1 MVDKRQL
8 LGMTL
13 EELKGVAS
21 EVGLPAYAAKQMA
34 DWIYKKKI
42 TRISEMTNIAVAKRA
57 LLERIHS
64 RSGLIRH
71 LSIKSRKTVRSNIYM
86 LPDRGVLLSLFIFLR
101 MIGRL
106 FASLLKSDAK

>member
-57 LLERIHS
+57 LLEDSFEI
-64 RSGLIRH
+64 GAIRH

>member
-57 LLERIHS
+57 LLEDSFEI
-64 RSGLIRH
+64 GAYPP
-71 LSIKSRKTVRSNIYM
+71 SRKTVRSNIYM

>member
-42 TRISEMTNIAVAKRA
+42 TRISNESSNKARLATAIFVIS
-57 LLERIHS
+57 E
-64 RSGLIRH
+64 IR
-71 LSIKSRKTVRSNIYM
+71 V
-86 LPDRGVLLSLFIFLR
+86 IFFL
-101 MIGRL
+101 
-106 FASLLKSDAK
+106 

>member
-1 MVDKRQL
+1 
-8 LGMTL
+8 
-13 EELKGVAS
+13 
-21 EVGLPAYAAKQMA
+21 
-34 DWIYKKKI
+34 
-42 TRISEMTNIAVAKRA
+42 MTNIAVAKRA
-57 LLERIHS
+57 LLEDSFEI
-64 RSGLIRH
+64 GLIRH

>member
-42 TRISEMTNIAVAKRA
+42 TRISEMPNV
-57 LLERIHS
+57 LYWRIHS

>member
-42 TRISEMTNIAVAKRA
+42 TRISE
-57 LLERIHS
+57 IHS